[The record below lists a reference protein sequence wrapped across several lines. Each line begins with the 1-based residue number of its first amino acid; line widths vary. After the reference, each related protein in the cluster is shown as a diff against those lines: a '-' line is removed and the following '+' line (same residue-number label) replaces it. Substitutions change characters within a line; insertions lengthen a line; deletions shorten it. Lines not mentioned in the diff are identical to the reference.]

1 MSRTLTVSF
10 DKSSNGE
17 IPVMVVANESFGF
30 YGNRIEVINTITGDR
45 AVELYNELTRSTKK
59 EK

>member
-45 AVELYNELTRSTKK
+45 AVELYKELAGSTNK

>member
-10 DKSSNGE
+10 DKSSNGD
-17 IPVMVVANESFGF
+17 IPVMVVANESFGI

-45 AVELYNELTRSTKK
+45 AVELYKELARSTKK